1 MSQRRHRR
9 QILLFLLAVIV
20 PSMVLVAIS
29 LRMIGQ
35 ERELAEKR
43 LSDEQRRRV
52 SDINQ
57 QLLTR
62 LERIKLK
69 QVSALAQPKQA
80 VAAISENAEVA
91 LVGWQEKNRLVLP
104 WDENHSAEEFQRLLS
119 EPDFARR
126 IHRGE
131 QEELEG
137 QRKVHYRQRVERRVV
152 RGKLSGTES

>member
-69 QVSALAQPKQA
+69 QASALAQPKQA

-91 LVGWQEKNRLVLP
+91 LVGWQEKNQLVLP
-104 WDENHSAEEFQRLLS
+104 WDENPSAEEFRLLS

>member
-35 ERELAEKR
+35 ERELSEKR
-43 LSDEQRRRV
+43 QLDEQHRRV
-52 SDINQ
+52 RDISQ

-69 QVSALAQPKQA
+69 EVSALAQPKQA
-80 VAAISENAEVA
+80 VAAISDNPEVA
-91 LVGWQEKNRLVLP
+91 LVGWQEKNQLILP
-104 WDENHSAEEFQRLLS
+104 WDENHTAEEFQRLLS

-126 IHRGE
+126 IHQGE
-131 QEELEG
+131 QEELEAK
-137 QRKVHYRQRVERRVV
+137 QFAKAAD
-152 RGKLSGTES
+152 S

>member
-69 QVSALAQPKQA
+69 QVSALAQSKQA
-80 VAAISENAEVA
+80 IAAISENAEVA
-91 LVGWQEKNRLVLP
+91 LLGWQEKNQLVLP
-104 WDENHSAEEFQRLLS
+104 
-119 EPDFARR
+119 
-126 IHRGE
+126 
-131 QEELEG
+131 
-137 QRKVHYRQRVERRVV
+137 
-152 RGKLSGTES
+152 